1 MKLTDAVV
9 KKLPPPVSG
18 NKVHYDDDVPGFG
31 VRVTAAGA
39 RSFVLNYV
47 TKAGRERRLTIG
59 SFPDW
64 TAGAARTEAKETRKR
79 IDLGQDPLG
88 DIHAVRGAPT
98 VSDLASKFLGE
109 HSSKKRPR
117 TQREHS
123 DMTAAFILPAIGSMK
138 VAEVTDSDVNALH
151 RKITKRGTRIRA
163 NRTLSLLH
171 KMFALAVRWK
181 MRSDNPATG
190 IERNEEHKRSR
201 YLSAD
206 ELVRLAEALN
216 WYHDQQAAIII
227 RLLLLTGAR
236 RGEVLAAT
244 WDQFD
249 LDLGVWTKPGATTKQ
264 KTEHRIPLSAP
275 ARQLIAELPRD
286 SEYLFPGR
294 GSSHRVEIKYAW
306 AAVCKKAGIKGAES
320 TTYVTPM
327 PPCSPPPVCRS
338 PSSEPCSVI
347 PRRKLRSAMPTCSTT
362 RLGRRPRPSG
372 RS

>member
-18 NKVHYDDDVPGFG
+18 NKVHYDDNVPGFG

-138 VAEVTDSDVNALH
+138 VAEVTDF
-151 RKITKRGTRIRA
+151 G
-163 NRTLSLLH
+163 
-171 KMFALAVRWK
+171 
-181 MRSDNPATG
+181 
-190 IERNEEHKRSR
+190 
-201 YLSAD
+201 
-206 ELVRLAEALN
+206 
-216 WYHDQQAAIII
+216 
-227 RLLLLTGAR
+227 
-236 RGEVLAAT
+236 
-244 WDQFD
+244 
-249 LDLGVWTKPGATTKQ
+249 
-264 KTEHRIPLSAP
+264 
-275 ARQLIAELPRD
+275 RQ
-286 SEYLFPGR
+286 
-294 GSSHRVEIKYAW
+294 
-306 AAVCKKAGIKGAES
+306 
-320 TTYVTPM
+320 
-327 PPCSPPPVCRS
+327 CSPPENHQARDAYPGESNLV
-338 PSSEPCSVI
+338 
-347 PRRKLRSAMPTCSTT
+347 PTAQDV
-362 RLGRRPRPSG
+362 RARGAVEDAVRQSG
-372 RS
+372 NRNRAQ